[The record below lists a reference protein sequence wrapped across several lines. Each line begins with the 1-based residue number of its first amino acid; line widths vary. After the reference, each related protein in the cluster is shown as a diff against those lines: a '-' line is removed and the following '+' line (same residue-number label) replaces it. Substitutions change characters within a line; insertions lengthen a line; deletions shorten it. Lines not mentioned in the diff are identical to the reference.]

1 MKKFAPKTNNVFGDE
16 YIVQDVKVKGKIS
29 HGDIEY
35 LPIQY
40 IIPGRYQVR
49 ENFSEQS
56 LEELKISITQ
66 QGILQ
71 PITVTKIDGQKYE
84 LISGE
89 RRWRAAKLAEL
100 SHIPAIVSY
109 FTDESALALGI
120 IENIQREGLNVIE
133 EANGYKKLIDEFC
146 YTHNQIS
153 ENVGKSRAHITNVLR
168 TLTLSQNIR
177 KAILAEEISLGH
189 AKVLLSVS
197 EDKREIFFQAIK
209 DKHMSV
215 RASEKHRDII
225 IKSDYSTNT
234 NIKSDYVN
242 TATLSVSQ
250 SAAVHKLEEALQGQV
265 ILKPLSYGQYK
276 LECVFNCYEDF
287 ESFIGRL
294 NIEEL
299 AEPDF

>member
-1 MKKFAPKTNNVFGDE
+1 MKKFAPKTNNVFGE
-16 YIVQDVKVKGKIS
+16 GYVVQDVKIKGKIS
-29 HGDIEY
+29 HGEIEY

-56 LEELKISITQ
+56 LEELKISIEQ

-89 RRWRAAKLAEL
+89 RRWRAAKLAKL
-100 SHIPAIVSY
+100 SHIPAIVSC

-146 YTHNQIS
+146 YTHNRIS

-168 TLTLSQNIR
+168 TLTLSDNIR
-177 KAILAEEISLGH
+177 KAMLAEEISLGH

-197 EDKREIFFQAIK
+197 EDKREIFLQDIK

-225 IKSDYSTNT
+225 IKSNYST

-250 SAAVHKLEEALQGQV
+250 SAVVHKLEEVLQGQV
-265 ILKPLSYGQYK
+265 ILKQLNYGQYK

-287 ESFIGRL
+287 ELFIGRL

-299 AEPDF
+299 AEPDL